1 MQGVHSSTCKLR
13 RSPPHGLRREFF
25 LSFKFLKTFLLKF
38 STYPLPQ
45 KKNLKCMHL
54 FNKESS
60 VVHYQVIKMIK
71 QYNDLLFYWK
81 VTNCKKGQSHSSFL
95 SLWVLSIIFSQPSAK
110 FFQSAPLRKHF
121 WNGKHSKPPSKENL
135 EKRHRNVQWITLFLW
150 PDPPSWREADTLGQP
165 SLEL

>member
-1 MQGVHSSTCKLR
+1 MARDKS
-13 RSPPHGLRREFF
+13 FF

-150 PDPPSWREADTLGQP
+150 PDPPPPSSWREADTLGQP

>member
-1 MQGVHSSTCKLR
+1 MARDKS
-13 RSPPHGLRREFF
+13 FF

-110 FFQSAPLRKHF
+110 FFQSAPPQKTFLKRKVF
-121 WNGKHSKPPSKENL
+121 ETLIERKFGKKTQKCSMNNL
-135 EKRHRNVQWITLFLW
+135 ISLAR
-150 PDPPSWREADTLGQP
+150 PPPSWREADTLGQP